1 MHIHRLCTARINE
14 GETNASPSPPTLGCP
29 NAMRHTLLLLT
40 TETAGAEEGR
50 RRPHRL
56 ADAPARTCKRAA
68 GRSPGEGGRGGGKEG
83 AGAAP
88 RSHKTLCAKWPKD
101 NEVCRAPLVAWVV
114 ACPGGGTAG
123 FAFSLC
129 IGEDEISVLVAGGEG
144 NRTQPP
150 HHTVAM
156 MTNRWAMS
164 LTLCSRS
171 GAMRAMFSL
180 ENSHEGKMWITYAGC

>member
-68 GRSPGEGGRGGGKEG
+68 GRSPGGGGRGGGGGRKGRGPPLAPIKLSAPSGQKITKFAEHHWLLG
-83 AGAAP
+83 LWLAQAA
-88 RSHKTLCAKWPKD
+88 
-101 NEVCRAPLVAWVV
+101 EQRA
-114 ACPGGGTAG
+114 
-123 FAFSLC
+123 
-129 IGEDEISVLVAGGEG
+129 
-144 NRTQPP
+144 
-150 HHTVAM
+150 
-156 MTNRWAMS
+156 
-164 LTLCSRS
+164 SRS
-171 GAMRAMFSL
+171 VCVSARTRSPCWWQGGRGTEPSPP
-180 ENSHEGKMWITYAGC
+180 ITRWR